1 MLFTLDPYTEYF
13 PEEDQS
19 ELEQMIKGSFGG
31 IGSYIAY
38 NTKLKRC
45 LLYTSHVPIIIFEE
59 IIRLSYYAGESFLW
73 NGLRLFSTIGK
84 GVIFDGY
91 YICLNMEGRKR

>member
-1 MLFTLDPYTEYF
+1 MVWGFSF
-13 PEEDQS
+13 PLIPS
-19 ELEQMIKGSFGG
+19 L
-31 IGSYIAY
+31 
-38 NTKLKRC
+38 LRC
-45 LLYTSHVPIIIFEE
+45 LRQAIGKRGRMYLWIYHVPIIIFEE
-59 IIRLSYYAGESFLW
+59 IIRLSYYSGESFLW

>member
-1 MLFTLDPYTEYF
+1 MLFRSKNGLGLFF
-13 PEEDQS
+13 PSYSLVVALSAAGHWQ
-19 ELEQMIKGSFGG
+19 KGKNVFVLCA
-31 IGSYIAY
+31 IWIY
-38 NTKLKRC
+38 
-45 LLYTSHVPIIIFEE
+45 HVPIIIFEE
-59 IIRLSYYAGESFLW
+59 IIRLSYYSGESFLW